1 MRVLV
6 FDTETTGLPEKNASI
21 LEVDKWPH
29 IVQLSYLIYDTTN
42 NQIESFYDF
51 IINVNDTIISDES
64 IQLHKITKEKS
75 NNEGLCI
82 VDVLNK
88 FNSDIKNIDLL
99 VGHNIS
105 FDKRIIMVECI
116 RNNISQYFTRN
127 KIKKPEYCTMK
138 ESINICKIERISS
151 AGNKYFKFPT
161 LTELYVYLF
170 KHSPK
175 VVHNSLADI
184 LICLRCYILLSDKV
198 DIINI
203 NNNNNTDTITML
215 FNKYVI

>member
-1 MRVLV
+1 MRILV

-29 IVQLSYLIYDTTN
+29 IIQLSYLIYDTIN
-42 NQIESFYDF
+42 NKIESFYDF
-51 IINVNDTIISDES
+51 IINIHDNIISDES
-64 IQLHKITKEKS
+64 IKLHKITKEKS

-82 VDVLNK
+82 RDVLNK
-88 FNSDIKNIDLL
+88 FNSDIKNVDLL
-99 VGHNIS
+99 VAHNIS

-138 ESINICKIERISS
+138 ESIDICKIERISS
-151 AGNKYFKFPT
+151 IGNKYFKYPT

-170 KHSPK
+170 NNSPK

-184 LICLRCYILLSDKV
+184 LICLRCYLLISNKI
-198 DIINI
+198 DIINL
-203 NNNNNTDTITML
+203 NNDIDNML
-215 FNKYVI
+215 FEKYVI

>member
-1 MRVLV
+1 MRILV

-29 IVQLSYLIYDTTN
+29 IIQLSYLIYDTIN
-42 NQIESFYDF
+42 NKIETFYDF
-51 IINVNDTIISDES
+51 IINIHDNIISDES
-64 IQLHKITKEKS
+64 IKLHKITKEKS

-82 VDVLNK
+82 RDVLNK
-88 FNSDIKNIDLL
+88 FNSDIKNVDLL
-99 VGHNIS
+99 VAHNIS

-151 AGNKYFKFPT
+151 IGNKYFKYPT

-170 KHSPK
+170 NNLPK

-184 LICLRCYILLSDKV
+184 LICLRCYLLISNKI
-198 DIINI
+198 DIINL
-203 NNNNNTDTITML
+203 NNDIDNML
-215 FNKYVI
+215 FEKYVI